1 MGLVSSVKNFFTP
14 PKEKKNTGNK
24 STSNGKNVGSKTPNN
39 KNTSN
44 KSTSNGKNTGSI
56 KSNVKPATEFKKTV
70 TTVNNKVVKP
80 AVDTV
85 KKTYTNVTNK
95 AVQNATNSGAKST
108 SGGRAQLSSD
118 ARLQEV
124 LALNKLKREQG
135 NRNSI
140 DYTGGV
146 GNQYITTTRGGKKYN
161 FKTDLATAKQRDQV
175 IGTTGRIAQNLAF
188 NNPLSNIPLQSLAG
202 AYGGMQNAR
211 KQGTNPLAGGLKG
224 AGSALGRYGKNFF
237 TKDGFKYDAETEAG
251 MIARGKDPDGPRDQ
265 YDAAIGLGL
274 GFLSPSFTDL
284 KKVGNVASNG
294 ISALTR
300 GKVNPRNALNMGIVD
315 DFKPL
320 TESEALDKIM
330 AIAQKKKKASI
341 PEAPKA
347 PTRKVKEVESKV
359 LDDAIASAKKPIKGE
374 LTYYYEGKDLVFNGL
389 RGAEAERALAVAE
402 FTKNKSFLKK
412 FMSLDDA
419 KARGK
424 IVNDFI
430 KNNTAFESAD
440 EISAFKQEL
449 KGHLAGLKGTATSPA
464 KAVKAVDEVPALAKQ
479 ADEISPVAPAK
490 KKRGTATKKKTT
502 PSPAELKQQIV
513 ASQPPAVTPQ
523 KFNPAS
529 LGNEASINDYLR
541 YGRQVPNIDLSQLMK
556 QAPTSPAGG
565 VQLLQGATRNAD
577 DIMAGFRKSSTPPV
591 IDLKQADNLGAG
603 TFRQVDDLAG
613 QGATLGARQA
623 DDMAGQGA
631 TFGARQADDMAGQ
644 GAKQAD
650 DMAGQGAKQADDM
663 AGQGAKQADD
673 MAGQGA
679 KADPFEP
686 KSAEDIASDF
696 DGADDIADVAGKK
709 KRGLLGNMAVGT
721 MVGVPIAAGLA
732 AAWQRMNGGNSG
744 YTEPAEEVAEEVA
757 SSSGSGRAGGSGGAG
772 AGYGGGAGMLDPN
785 MQDTGGY
792 GTPYSEAEYQAYLA
806 NQDAYKQMVA
816 QAMGQPSMAN
826 DIMAML
832 GQPSGAVLGD
842 YSDLMA
848 QLGINPNI
856 PVGQLGQQLQDS
868 GITMMPDNFMDYEQ
882 WASGF
887 EQAGQALDTGQ
898 TDLQGALSFIQAQMQ
913 PQFDQAVKELNT
925 QYEARLNALK
935 EDLASRGLLNSGIY
949 DQAVLLLNQ
958 DLSASLVALNAEHN
972 ANLLQMGMQYWGD
985 SQDRAMQLRQ
995 MYMQEKQIAI
1005 ENYFK
1010 QMQMQ
1015 MQIGQINTEN
1025 MQKAKDRQYEV
1036 ALTLLQS
1043 ELEKQAIMLKYGMDG
1058 MNMGNEQYLKGLNK
1072 QIPNVYNTNKNTN
1085 VNMNYN

>member
-1 MGLVSSVKNFFTP
+1 MGIATSVKKFFTP
-14 PKEKKNTGNK
+14 SKKKDPKNSKIVQSQK
-24 STSNGKNVGSKTPNN
+24 STG
-39 KNTSN
+39 N

-56 KSNVKPATEFKKTV
+56 KSNVKPTTEIKKTV
-70 TTVNNKVVKP
+70 NTVNKKVVQPVVNTVTKP
-80 AVDTV
+80 YVQKVKQAEQKATGGNKGGSTV
-85 KKTYTNVTNK
+85 NT
-95 AVQNATNSGAKST
+95 KST
-108 SGGRAQLSSD
+108 SGSRAQLSTD
-118 ARLQEV
+118 TRLQQV
-124 LALNKLKREQG
+124 LEQNKLKREHG
-135 NRNSI
+135 NKNSI

-146 GNQYITTTRGGKKYN
+146 GNQYITATRGGQKYN

-175 IGTTGRIAQNLAF
+175 IGTTGRLAQNLAF
-188 NNPLSNIPLQSLAG
+188 NNPVTNAPLQAFAG

-211 KQGTNPLAGGLKG
+211 KQGTNALAGGLKG
-224 AGSALGRYGKNFF
+224 AGSALGNYGKNLV
-237 TKDGFKYDAETEAG
+237 TKDGLKYDSEIEAI
-251 MIARGKDPDGPRDQ
+251 MTARGKDPNGARDK
-265 YDAAIGLGL
+265 YDIALGL
-274 GFLSPSFTDL
+274 GAGLLSPSITDL
-284 KKVGNVASNG
+284 KKAGNVASNG

-300 GKVNPRNALNMGIVD
+300 GKLDLTDALQMGAVANRKLVPATKSMGVDPKDVDTLLNSKQAIKKAKTVKDSTATATKLGKEDFMQRMLEAQRAKQAVSADIASTGAKSAKASKETKALISSELAQRADDLAGMTPAMRQQAIGEIVAKHVD
-315 DFKPL
+315 DPAELKRL
-320 TESEALDKIM
+320 TDGYTSSAN
-330 AIAQKKKKASI
+330 KKFGQTAT
-341 PEAPKA
+341 E
-347 PTRKVKEVESKV
+347 
-359 LDDAIASAKKPIKGE
+359 
-374 LTYYYEGKDLVFNGL
+374 
-389 RGAEAERALAVAE
+389 AVA
-402 FTKNKSFLKK
+402 
-412 FMSLDDA
+412 
-419 KARGK
+419 
-424 IVNDFI
+424 
-430 KNNTAFESAD
+430 
-440 EISAFKQEL
+440 KQ
-449 KGHLAGLKGTATSPA
+449 
-464 KAVKAVDEVPALAKQ
+464 VDEVPALVKQ
-479 ADEISPVAPAK
+479 VDEVPAAAPVK
-490 KKRGTATKKKTT
+490 KKRGRKPKDKTT

-541 YGRQVPNIDLSQLMK
+541 YGRQMPNIDLAQLMK
-556 QAPTSPAGG
+556 QAPTSPSGG
-565 VQLLQGATRNAD
+565 MQLLQGATRNSD

-603 TFRQVDDLAG
+603 TFRQVDDVAG
-613 QGATLGARQA
+613 QGATLGAKQADNAVPPRVDMNLFSGAGKQA
-623 DDMAGQGA
+623 DDVAGQGA
-631 TFGARQADDMAGQ
+631 TL

-650 DMAGQGAKQADDM
+650 DMAGAGKQADDM
-663 AGQGAKQADD
+663 AG
-673 MAGQGA
+673 A
-679 KADPFEP
+679 KADPFKP
-686 KSAEDIASDF
+686 KSAEDIASEF
-696 DGADDIADVAGKK
+696 GADDMDDVVEKK
-709 KRGLLGNMAVGT
+709 KRGLLGKMAVGT
-721 MVGVPIAAGLA
+721 MVGVPVATGLA

-757 SSSGSGRAGGSGGAG
+757 SSSGSGRAGGSGGAGAGAGAG

-856 PVGQLGQQLQDS
+856 PVGQLGQQLQAS

-887 EQAGQALDTGQ
+887 EQARQALDSGQ
-898 TDLQGALSFIQAQMQ
+898 TDLQGALSFMQAQMQ

-972 ANLLQMGMQYWGD
+972 ANVLQMSMQYWGD
-985 SQDRAMQLRQ
+985 SQDRAMQLHQ

-1005 ENYFK
+1005 ENYYK

-1015 MQIGQINTEN
+1015 AEIGQINTEN

>member
-1 MGLVSSVKNFFTP
+1 MGIAASVKKFFTP
-14 PKEKKNTGNK
+14 SKKKDPKNSKIVQSQK
-24 STSNGKNVGSKTPNN
+24 STGG
-39 KNTSN
+39 

-56 KSNVKPATEFKKTV
+56 KSNVKPATELKKTV
-70 TTVNNKVVKP
+70 DTVNKKVVQP

-95 AVQNATNSGAKST
+95 AGENVKNNSGAKST
-108 SGGRAQLSSD
+108 SGGRAQLSTD
-118 ARLQEV
+118 DRLQQV
-124 LALNKLKREQG
+124 LEQNKLKRE
-135 NRNSI
+135 NANKNSI

-146 GNQYITTTRGGKKYN
+146 GNQYITATRGGKKYN

-175 IGTTGRIAQNLAF
+175 IGTTGRLAQNLAF
-188 NNPLSNIPLQSLAG
+188 NNPVTNAPLQAFAG

-211 KQGTNPLAGGLKG
+211 KQGTNPLMGGLQG
-224 AGSALGRYGKNFF
+224 AGSALGRYGKNLF
-237 TKDGFKYDAETEAG
+237 TKDGFKYDSEIEAI
-251 MIARGKDPDGPRDQ
+251 MTARGKDPNGARDK
-265 YDAAIGLGL
+265 YDVALGL
-274 GFLSPSFTDL
+274 GAGLLSPSITDL
-284 KKVGNVASNG
+284 KGLGKGVSKGV
-294 ISALTR
+294 SALTS
-300 GKVNPRNALNMGIVD
+300 GKLDLTDALQMGAVANRKLAPATKAMGVDPKDVDTLLNSKQAIARAKTVKDSATTATKSSLPDKDTFLQKVLEAKRAKELANADMAKASKSTKASKETKALISSELAQRADDLAGMTPAMRQQAIGEIVAKHVD
-315 DFKPL
+315 DPAELKRL
-320 TESEALDKIM
+320 TNGYTSSANKKF
-330 AIAQKKKKASI
+330 AQPAT
-341 PEAPKA
+341 E
-347 PTRKVKEVESKV
+347 
-359 LDDAIASAKKPIKGE
+359 
-374 LTYYYEGKDLVFNGL
+374 
-389 RGAEAERALAVAE
+389 AVA
-402 FTKNKSFLKK
+402 
-412 FMSLDDA
+412 
-419 KARGK
+419 
-424 IVNDFI
+424 
-430 KNNTAFESAD
+430 
-440 EISAFKQEL
+440 KQ
-449 KGHLAGLKGTATSPA
+449 
-464 KAVKAVDEVPALAKQ
+464 VDEAPALAKQ
-479 ADEISPVAPAK
+479 ADEISPVAPVK
-490 KKRGTATKKKTT
+490 KKRVRKPKDKTA

-565 VQLLQGATRNAD
+565 MQLIQGATRNAD

-603 TFRQVDDLAG
+603 TFRQVDDI
-613 QGATLGARQA
+613 
-623 DDMAGQGA
+623 AGQGA
-631 TFGARQADDMAGQ
+631 TFGARQADDMAGAGA

-650 DMAGQGAKQADDM
+650 DVAGAKA
-663 AGQGAKQADD
+663 
-673 MAGQGA
+673 GA

-686 KSAEDIASDF
+686 KSAEDLASDF
-696 DGADDIADVAGKK
+696 GADDIDDVVEKK
-709 KRGLLGNMAVGT
+709 KRGLLGKLAVGT
-721 MVGVPIAAGLA
+721 MVGVPTVTGLA
-732 AAWQRMNGGNSG
+732 AAWQRMKGGNSG

-757 SSSGSGRAGGSGGAG
+757 SSSGSGRAGGSGGAGAG

-832 GQPSGAVLGD
+832 GQPSGSVLGD

-848 QLGINPNI
+848 QLGINPNT

-882 WASGF
+882 WAGGF

-898 TDLQGALSFIQAQMQ
+898 TDLQGALSFIQAQMK
-913 PQFDQAVKELNT
+913 PQFDQAVKGLNA

-995 MYMQEKQIAI
+995 MYMQEKQVAV

-1025 MQKAKDRQYEV
+1025 MQRAKDRQYEV
-1036 ALTLLQS
+1036 AMTLLQS